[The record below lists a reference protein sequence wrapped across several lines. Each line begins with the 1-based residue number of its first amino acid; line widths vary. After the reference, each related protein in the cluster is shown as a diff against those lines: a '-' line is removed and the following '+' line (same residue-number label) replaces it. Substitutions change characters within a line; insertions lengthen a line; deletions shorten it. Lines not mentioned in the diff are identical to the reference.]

1 MRSVL
6 FFVIWLAVF
15 VGFSLAGNATLPN
28 SPLPAMLGLICG
40 VIIAVIAMAYLRKRE
55 RKS

>member
-15 VGFSLAGNATLPN
+15 AGFSIAGNATLPN
-28 SPLPAMLGLICG
+28 YPVPAMLGLICG
-40 VIIAVIAMAYLRKRE
+40 AIIAAM
-55 RKS
+55 